1 MALTAQQ
8 AYILS
13 KKYTEETVEGAGAI
27 KGKNCVIDSITDI
40 AETPT
45 KPAGQRVTFKWT
57 LDSGVEQTDT
67 MDVYNGNDGKGIS
80 RIYINDNDHFIVVYD
95 DGTEEDCGEVVVYS
109 SVDSVNG
116 KTGVVELE
124 LPDVVTVGD
133 NLTYNSETN
142 TLSANAQQITVDS
155 ALSSVS
161 ENPVQNKV
169 ITHVISRLN
178 TDISQEIS
186 ARQRIDEQIQL
197 AISTLITGVDAA
209 QTKTLVTPLVI
220 DGSTATT
227 VEGALGA
234 LNNKTVDVDD
244 ALSNVSE
251 NPVQNK
257 VVKGALD
264 GKQVDVG
271 LSIVNGKIC
280 VTYDVEVTENGQ
292 TVTQTVVRPILLDTT
307 GANIVTSLNAIATA
321 LQGGDISATSS
332 LPTAS
337 IDYVD
342 SIKLLIGTQ
351 SGYETGGIYQCTES
365 GGIYSWTLLNGS
377 GGGSGTGGHTIEDG
391 SGIAMTARSNL
402 QFTDASVTDDS
413 SNNRTVVSVAGKAD
427 KVRSA
432 TENNLAKLDANGN
445 LADSGVADTS
455 LVHKTGNET
464 IGGTKTFTDEI
475 ISKSTGISPLNLVSG
490 SSSTETWLKYTKGTD
505 NSTLGLIGVK
515 SNNKPY
521 FYDSSAKR
529 IALLEEVDAI
539 TNVATVESTTI
550 ASKAYAV
557 GERLV
562 LSGVLY
568 KVTSAITSGGTI
580 VTSGAGQ
587 NVSVTTVDA
596 EISDKADKVASAT
609 NGNFAGLDSNGN
621 LTDSGHKHSDY
632 LTSHQD
638 ISGKANL
645 TELASN
651 FSEQLNYNAGQ
662 YVTYN
667 GHTYRFKAAK
677 AFGAW
682 DATKVDP
689 VQIAGEYVTAGRKM
703 STNVGNY
710 ATAEGAD
717 VTASGIA
724 SHASGYE
731 TIAQR
736 RSQTVIGEYNEADN
750 TGADGTAK
758 GKYVFIVGIGDENDR
773 ANGFTIDWD
782 GKAEAKSLEIADGAT
797 IYKSIYGFQ
806 VDSSGIHMYAGP
818 ATGVN
823 ITPTALTINEPE
835 TNLSGDLN
843 AGGEVKAFN
852 DIKVYSSV
860 NDNNVVRLKAESGN
874 AQFYMAAYN
883 TTSSALR
890 DVTVNVSATG
900 SGGELSVIPNNASDV
915 AMDAD
920 ISKFGTIDVAVTD
933 KIHIKKEYNS
943 TTDSYTGGNLEVEG
957 IVTVNG
963 SDYAEKFEEAEDCP
977 VCRFVTLDGEKIRLA
992 QPEDDYILG
1001 VTSEAPAIVGDMS
1014 NDGKPVGLI
1023 GKLWVE
1029 HDGTA
1034 KVNGYVTCGDDG
1046 IATESEQYLCYRVM
1060 AVDGNRCK
1068 ILVK

>member
-80 RIYINDNDHFIVVYD
+80 SIYINANDHFIVVYD

-155 ALSSVS
+155 AMSLQS

-169 ITHVISRLN
+169 LTHLFDRTTLDIQAKQPKTLDTPLVIGSQSVTKVEQALSALN
-178 TDISQEIS
+178 NSISSEIS
-186 ARQRIDEQIQL
+186 ARQTVDQQMQL

-377 GGGSGTGGHTIEDG
+377 GGGGGTGGHTIEDG
-391 SGIAMTARSNL
+391 SGTDMTARTNL
-402 QFTDASVTDDS
+402 QFVGASVTDDS

-427 KVRSA
+427 KVQSA
-432 TENNLAKLDANGN
+432 TENNLAKLDSNGN
-445 LADSGVADTS
+445 LADSGIATANVITKSNTTGLVKNDGTIDTDTF
-455 LVHKTGNET
+455 VKT
-464 IGGTKTFTDEI
+464 
-475 ISKSTGISPLNLVSG
+475 
-490 SSSTETWLKYTKGTD
+490 SSTAGLLKNDGT
-505 NSTLGLIGVK
+505 
-515 SNNKPY
+515 
-521 FYDSSAKR
+521 
-529 IALLEEVDAI
+529 VD
-539 TNVATVESTTI
+539 TTTYVSDI
-550 ASKAYAV
+550 SGKAD
-557 GERLV
+557 
-562 LSGVLY
+562 
-568 KVTSAITSGGTI
+568 KVTSA
-580 VTSGAGQ
+580 
-587 NVSVTTVDA
+587 
-596 EISDKADKVASAT
+596 T
-609 NGNFAGLDSNGN
+609 NGHLAGLDANGN
-621 LTDSGHKHSDY
+621 LTDSGVVGANVV
-632 LTSHQD
+632 TD

-645 TELASN
+645 FIFAPP
-651 FSEQLNYNAGQ
+651 FSTSTSYSRGE

-667 GHTYRFKAAK
+667 NSLYCFTTYKSA
-677 AFGAW
+677 GAW
-682 DATKVDP
+682 DIMCVEYCDEKAMGRHTTIGKRPTTTLGVSATIEGSNNEASGFCSYAEGYGNTASGDYTHCEGYGDPTTSPVRGIASGSYAHCEGFKCIASGSKSHCEGDYCTASADCSHAGGFYSVASGAYSFAHGGHAEATKSKS
-689 VQIAGEYVTAGRKM
+689 AAFGSY
-703 STNVGNY
+703 
-710 ATAEGAD
+710 
-717 VTASGIA
+717 VTASG
-724 SHASGYE
+724 E
-731 TIAQR
+731 CQF
-736 RSQTVIGEYNEADN
+736 VIGEYNDP
-750 TGADGTAK
+750 D
-758 GKYVFIVGIGDENDR
+758 
-773 ANGFTIDWD
+773 
-782 GKAEAKSLEIADGAT
+782 
-797 IYKSIYGFQ
+797 
-806 VDSSGIHMYAGP
+806 
-818 ATGVN
+818 
-823 ITPTALTINEPE
+823 
-835 TNLSGDLN
+835 
-843 AGGEVKAFN
+843 
-852 DIKVYSSV
+852 
-860 NDNNVVRLKAESGN
+860 VVSGN
-874 AQFYMAAYN
+874 AKGDHVFMIGNGSYN
-883 TTSSALR
+883 SPS
-890 DVTVNVSATG
+890 
-900 SGGELSVIPNNASDV
+900 NA
-915 AMDAD
+915 
-920 ISKFGTIDVAVTD
+920 VAVKWNGETT
-933 KIHIKKEYNS
+933 IKGDVIIGQHYDSTQSADVNS
-943 TTDSYTGGNLEVEG
+943 NLTVSG

-963 SDYAEKFEEAEDCP
+963 SDYAEKFEELEDCP
-977 VCRFVTLDGEKIRLA
+977 VGRFVTLDGEKIRLA
-992 QPEDDYILG
+992 QPDDDYILG

-1034 KVNGYVTCGDDG
+1034 KVNGFVKCGKNG
-1046 IATESEQYLCYRVM
+1046 IAKEAIDYYKKPKYRVM